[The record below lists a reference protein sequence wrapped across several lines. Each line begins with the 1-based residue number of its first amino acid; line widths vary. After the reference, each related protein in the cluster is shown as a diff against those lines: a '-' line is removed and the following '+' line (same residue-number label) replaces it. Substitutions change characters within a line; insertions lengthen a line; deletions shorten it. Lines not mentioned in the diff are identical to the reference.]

1 MELKNT
7 EKLEHSVVALTIEI
21 TKAEFEAAKDKAF
34 KKSGKNITVPGFRKG
49 KAPRKMIEKLYGEG
63 VFFEEAFNILYP
75 QAMDM
80 AVEKSGIKM
89 VGRADVDLGEPAEEG
104 GLTIIAKVPVEPE
117 VELGEYK
124 GIEAEKETVK
134 VLQADVKAE
143 LNRMAQRFARTETV
157 ERKAKKND
165 TVDIDFEGF
174 VDGVAF
180 EGGKAEHHEL
190 TLGSGAFI
198 PGFEDQLI
206 GCKAGDEKDVVV
218 TFPEEYHAKELAGK
232 EATFKCKVHKVE
244 ETILPE
250 IDDEFAKDVSDT
262 CETLDDLKKEITERL
277 KAERQ
282 EAADNAFEEKVL
294 DAVIDGMKA
303 DIPAAMIDAQVDTIV
318 QDFGYRLQMQGMG
331 LEQYL
336 KMTGTEMGAFRAMF
350 QSQAERQVKTRLAL
364 QKVVEL
370 EGITVSDT
378 ELEEEYA
385 KMAEQYKMEVEK
397 VKAIV
402 SKEALEGDLK
412 ISNALEFIKKNA
424 KVKKA
429 AKKVVRWQQIAES
442 AAKQSKRM
450 LIPEIHEVM
459 TYKQALEFAKQ
470 LDVKLIPYELAKGM
484 KETRE
489 ILSEIKPGQSVGI
502 FIGPEGG
509 FEEEEVA
516 KALEAGAHAITLG
529 RRILRTETAGLAILS
544 VLMFQLENE

>member
-7 EKLEHSVVALTIEI
+7 EKQEHSVVALTIEI

-34 KKSGKNITVPGFRKG
+34 KKTGKNITVPGFRKG

-63 VFFEEAFNILYP
+63 VFFEEAFNIIYP
-75 QAMDM
+75 DAMEM
-80 AVEKSGIKM
+80 AVEKSGIKP
-89 VGRADVDLGEPAEEG
+89 VGRADVDLGDPAEEG

-124 GIEAEKETVK
+124 GIEVEKETVK

-143 LNRMAQRFARTETV
+143 LNRMAQRNARTETV

-174 VDGVAF
+174 VDGVPF

-294 DAVIDGMKA
+294 DAVLDGMKA

-350 QSQAERQVKTRLAL
+350 KDQAERQVKTRLAL

-429 AKKVVRWQQIAES
+429 AKKKAAE
-442 AAKQSKRM
+442 
-450 LIPEIHEVM
+450 
-459 TYKQALEFAKQ
+459 
-470 LDVKLIPYELAKGM
+470 
-484 KETRE
+484 
-489 ILSEIKPGQSVGI
+489 
-502 FIGPEGG
+502 
-509 FEEEEVA
+509 
-516 KALEAGAHAITLG
+516 
-529 RRILRTETAGLAILS
+529 ETA
-544 VLMFQLENE
+544 E

>member
-7 EKLEHSVVALTIEI
+7 EKQEHSVVALTIEI

-34 KKSGKNITVPGFRKG
+34 KKTGKNITVPGFRKG

-63 VFFEEAFNILYP
+63 VFFEEAFNIIYP
-75 QAMDM
+75 DAMEM
-80 AVEKSGIKM
+80 AVEKSGIKP
-89 VGRADVDLGEPAEEG
+89 VGRADVDLGDPAEEG

-124 GIEAEKETVK
+124 GIEVEKETVK

-143 LNRMAQRFARTETV
+143 LNRMAQRNARTETV

-174 VDGVAF
+174 VDGVPF

-350 QSQAERQVKTRLAL
+350 KDQAERQVKTRLAL

-370 EGITVSDT
+370 EGITVSDK

-385 KMAEQYKMEVEK
+385 KMAEQYKMEVDK
-397 VKAIV
+397 L
-402 SKEALEGDLK
+402 KELFSDAD
-412 ISNALEFIKKNA
+412 KKN
-424 KVKKA
+424 
-429 AKKVVRWQQIAES
+429 I
-442 AAKQSKRM
+442 
-450 LIPEIHEVM
+450 
-459 TYKQALEFAKQ
+459 
-470 LDVKLIPYELAKGM
+470 
-484 KETRE
+484 KED
-489 ILSEIKPGQSVGI
+489 
-502 FIGPEGG
+502 
-509 FEEEEVA
+509 
-516 KALEAGAHAITLG
+516 
-529 RRILRTETAGLAILS
+529 LAIQKAVDL
-544 VLMFQLENE
+544 VTEAAVEK

>member
-7 EKLEHSVVALTIEI
+7 EKQEHSVVALTIEI

-34 KKSGKNITVPGFRKG
+34 KKTGKNITVPGFRKG

-63 VFFEEAFNILYP
+63 VFFEEAFNIIYP
-75 QAMDM
+75 DAMEM
-80 AVEKSGIKM
+80 AVEKSGIKP
-89 VGRADVDLGEPAEEG
+89 VGRADVDLGDPAEEG

-124 GIEAEKETVK
+124 GIEVEKETVK

-143 LNRMAQRFARTETV
+143 LNRMAQRNARTETV

-174 VDGVAF
+174 VDGVPF

-336 KMTGTEMGAFRAMF
+336 KMTGTGMGAFRAMF
-350 QSQAERQVKTRLAL
+350 KDQAERQVKTRLAL

-429 AKKVVRWQQIAES
+429 AKKKAAE
-442 AAKQSKRM
+442 
-450 LIPEIHEVM
+450 
-459 TYKQALEFAKQ
+459 
-470 LDVKLIPYELAKGM
+470 
-484 KETRE
+484 ETTE
-489 ILSEIKPGQSVGI
+489 
-502 FIGPEGG
+502 
-509 FEEEEVA
+509 
-516 KALEAGAHAITLG
+516 
-529 RRILRTETAGLAILS
+529 ETA
-544 VLMFQLENE
+544 E

>member
-7 EKLEHSVVALTIEI
+7 EKQEHSVVALTIEI

-34 KKSGKNITVPGFRKG
+34 KKTGKNITVPGFRKG

-63 VFFEEAFNILYP
+63 VFFEEAFNIIYP
-75 QAMDM
+75 DAMEM
-80 AVEKSGIKM
+80 AVEKSGIKP
-89 VGRADVDLGEPAEEG
+89 VGRADVDLGDPAEEG

-124 GIEAEKETVK
+124 GIEVEKETVK

-143 LNRMAQRFARTETV
+143 LNRMAQRNARTETV

-174 VDGVAF
+174 VDGVPF

-303 DIPAAMIDAQVDTIV
+303 DIPAAMIDSQVDTIV
-318 QDFGYRLQMQGMG
+318 QDFGYRLQIQGMG

-429 AKKVVRWQQIAES
+429 AKKKAAE
-442 AAKQSKRM
+442 
-450 LIPEIHEVM
+450 
-459 TYKQALEFAKQ
+459 
-470 LDVKLIPYELAKGM
+470 
-484 KETRE
+484 ETTE
-489 ILSEIKPGQSVGI
+489 
-502 FIGPEGG
+502 
-509 FEEEEVA
+509 
-516 KALEAGAHAITLG
+516 
-529 RRILRTETAGLAILS
+529 ETA
-544 VLMFQLENE
+544 E

>member
-7 EKLEHSVVALTIEI
+7 EKQEHSVVALTIEI

-34 KKSGKNITVPGFRKG
+34 KKTGKNITVPGFRKG

-63 VFFEEAFNILYP
+63 VFFEEAFNIIYP
-75 QAMDM
+75 DAMEM
-80 AVEKSGIKM
+80 AVEKSGIKP
-89 VGRADVDLGEPAEEG
+89 VGRADVDLGDPAEEG

-124 GIEAEKETVK
+124 GIEVEKETVK
-134 VLQADVKAE
+134 GLQADVKAE
-143 LNRMAQRFARTETV
+143 LNRMAQRNARTETV

-174 VDGVAF
+174 VDGVPF

-370 EGITVSDT
+370 EGITVSDK

-429 AKKVVRWQQIAES
+429 AKKKAAE
-442 AAKQSKRM
+442 
-450 LIPEIHEVM
+450 
-459 TYKQALEFAKQ
+459 
-470 LDVKLIPYELAKGM
+470 
-484 KETRE
+484 
-489 ILSEIKPGQSVGI
+489 
-502 FIGPEGG
+502 
-509 FEEEEVA
+509 
-516 KALEAGAHAITLG
+516 
-529 RRILRTETAGLAILS
+529 ETA
-544 VLMFQLENE
+544 E

>member
-7 EKLEHSVVALTIEI
+7 EKQEHSVVALTIEI
-21 TKAEFEAAKDKAF
+21 TKAELEAAKDKAF

-75 QAMDM
+75 EAMEM
-80 AVEKSGIKM
+80 AVEKSGIKP
-89 VGRADVDLGEPAEEG
+89 VGRADVDLGDPAEEG

-157 ERKAKKND
+157 DRKAKKND

-244 ETILPE
+244 ETILPA

-277 KAERQ
+277 KNERQ
-282 EAADNAFEEKVL
+282 EAADAAFEEKLLDVVL
-294 DAVIDGMKA
+294 EGMKA
-303 DIPAAMIDAQVDTIV
+303 DIPQAMLESQIDSIV

-350 QSQAERQVKTRLAL
+350 KAQAERQVKTRLAL
-364 QKVVEL
+364 QKVADL
-370 EGITVSDT
+370 ENIAVT
-378 ELEEEYA
+378 EQEIADEYA
-385 KMAEQYKMEVEK
+385 KMAEQYKMDVEK
-397 VKAIV
+397 IKTIV
-402 SKEALEGDLK
+402 AEDALSGDLR
-412 ISNALEFIKKNA
+412 ISNALEFIKANA

-429 AKKVVRWQQIAES
+429 SKKKAE
-442 AAKQSKRM
+442 
-450 LIPEIHEVM
+450 
-459 TYKQALEFAKQ
+459 
-470 LDVKLIPYELAKGM
+470 
-484 KETRE
+484 ETE
-489 ILSEIKPGQSVGI
+489 
-502 FIGPEGG
+502 
-509 FEEEEVA
+509 
-516 KALEAGAHAITLG
+516 
-529 RRILRTETAGLAILS
+529 ETA
-544 VLMFQLENE
+544 E

>member
-7 EKLEHSVVALTIEI
+7 EKQEHSVVALTIEI

-34 KKSGKNITVPGFRKG
+34 KKTGKNITVPGFRKG

-63 VFFEEAFNILYP
+63 VFFEEAFNIIY
-75 QAMDM
+75 QDAMEM
-80 AVEKSGIKM
+80 AVEKSGIKP
-89 VGRADVDLGEPAEEG
+89 VGRADVDLGDPAEEG

-124 GIEAEKETVK
+124 GIEVEKETVK

-143 LNRMAQRFARTETV
+143 LNRMAQRNARTETV

-174 VDGVAF
+174 VDGVPF

-350 QSQAERQVKTRLAL
+350 KDQAERQVKTRLAL

-370 EGITVSDT
+370 EGITVSDK

-429 AKKVVRWQQIAES
+429 AKKKAAE
-442 AAKQSKRM
+442 
-450 LIPEIHEVM
+450 
-459 TYKQALEFAKQ
+459 
-470 LDVKLIPYELAKGM
+470 
-484 KETRE
+484 
-489 ILSEIKPGQSVGI
+489 
-502 FIGPEGG
+502 
-509 FEEEEVA
+509 
-516 KALEAGAHAITLG
+516 
-529 RRILRTETAGLAILS
+529 ETA
-544 VLMFQLENE
+544 E